1 MEELYWLKKLKIVEM
16 FLKLSKK
23 FNPINSN
30 LLLLKLSVFEFHC
43 NSYNVILSSL
53 KGENIVKRY
62 TDTCLYDSVYY
73 LICL

>member
-16 FLKLSKK
+16 FLKLSKI

-30 LLLLKLSVFEFHC
+30 LFLLKLSVFEFHC

-53 KGENIVKRY
+53 KGENIEKRY
-62 TDTCLYDSVYY
+62 TDMCLYDSVYY